1 VGGEFVMKKIH
12 PLSLL
17 GTLLTF
23 LGTLGLVTPAC
34 IGWFYKPQ
42 VPNALQK
49 K

>member
-1 VGGEFVMKKIH
+1 MKRIN

-23 LGTLGLVTPAC
+23 IGTLGLASSAC

-42 VPNALQK
+42 VPDVLLK

>member
-1 VGGEFVMKKIH
+1 MKRIN

-17 GTLLTF
+17 GVLFTF
-23 LGTLGLVTPAC
+23 IGTLGLASSTC

-42 VPNALQK
+42 VPDVLVK